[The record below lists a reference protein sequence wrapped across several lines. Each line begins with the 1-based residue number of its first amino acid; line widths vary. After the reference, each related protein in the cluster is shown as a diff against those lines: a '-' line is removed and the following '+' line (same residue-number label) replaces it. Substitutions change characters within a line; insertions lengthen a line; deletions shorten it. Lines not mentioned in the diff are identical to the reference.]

1 MRTTAINQKDSI
13 YISKRRKIIIEAYKD
28 CIVCRENQDQ
38 QKQDLFEGQLKL
50 SDVKVTFY
58 IHENCKTKFLEQ
70 MF

>member
-1 MRTTAINQKDSI
+1 MRSAEIGLNKLDSI
-13 YISKRRKIIIEAYKD
+13 FINKRRKIVIEGHKS
-28 CIVCRENQDQ
+28 CVVCKKENN
-38 QKQDLFEGQLKL
+38 LIEGQLKL